1 MEDVKQATTN
11 FSLHDSMRLLHDCLL
26 LVHMLLLGT
35 STHARKLSVR
45 EMSVESFSND
55 DGDGNENVKKAIGL
69 LSKTTS
75 LHVHHAF
82 LYISLPLLH
91 HYDMKMPSF
100 TFYGGRK
107 TSDDKL
113 FSP

>member
-1 MEDVKQATTN
+1 MSEKDI
-11 FSLHDSMRLLHDCLL
+11 CLRF
-26 LVHMLLLGT
+26 GT

-45 EMSVESFSND
+45 EMSVGSFSND

-82 LYISLPLLH
+82 LYVSLPLMH
-91 HYDMKMPSF
+91 DYNVKMPSF
-100 TFYGGRK
+100 TFYEGHK
-107 TSDDKL
+107 QATTN
-113 FSP
+113 FSFPI